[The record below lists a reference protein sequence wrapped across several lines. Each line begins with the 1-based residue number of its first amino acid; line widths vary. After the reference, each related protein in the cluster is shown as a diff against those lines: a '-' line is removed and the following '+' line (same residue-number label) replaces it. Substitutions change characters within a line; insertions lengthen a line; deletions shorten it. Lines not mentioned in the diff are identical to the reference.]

1 MAPLPGGLQPDP
13 IIDCTLARDIPNPY
27 MFRQSLNL
35 EGRFFPTHLDGLSKS
50 SADWQFVATHFPV
63 EHGLD
68 QWKALSKTF
77 GIDLIL
83 TAHRHI
89 QEVHV
94 DDEVNLV
101 KPTAWIV
108 SGGGGGITSEGTPTE
123 DGQDDQWL
131 AVEEG
136 GRSSGMEG
144 ETPWST
150 SNRTCCMVLLA
161 RDRGCR

>member
-1 MAPLPGGLQPDP
+1 M
-13 IIDCTLARDIPNPY
+13 
-27 MFRQSLNL
+27 
-35 EGRFFPTHLDGLSKS
+35 
-50 SADWQFVATHFPV
+50 
-63 EHGLD
+63 
-68 QWKALSKTF
+68 
-77 GIDLIL
+77 
-83 TAHRHI
+83 
-89 QEVHV
+89 